1 MSLHVGLPNKGIGR
15 SDENPQAA
23 VSSRCPAVADA
34 DRLASHWNLRCEPMT
49 PEPASRHVDATDRL
63 SDPQRMPRRVYVL
76 RVLGMGLGVVPM
88 AVVLRELDAGWAS
101 WAYLV
106 FAGLLW
112 PHLAYLVA
120 MRSADPYRSERRNLV
135 VDAALAGFCVPLMQF
150 NLLPSVMLMTVVTAD
165 RINTGIRGLWLRS
178 LPGLALG
185 IVGGGFATG
194 FAFAPH
200 TSMAVM
206 LACLPMLVGYTLSVS
221 LNAYRLVRKVQAQNR
236 RLAELSSIDPLTGLN
251 NRGHWQVL
259 AERLLR
265 EAGDGDALSLVLI
278 DVDRFKAINDG
289 HGHAAGDDVLVAV
302 AGEIKACL
310 REGDCA
316 GRLGGDEFALIL
328 RGGRVAAEATAERLR
343 AAIDRLSFPGRPGLQ
358 CSVSLGLADLAQAGG
373 SLRVWME
380 AADRALYRAK
390 SGGRNQVGGDIAGSR
405 ALH

>member
-1 MSLHVGLPNKGIGR
+1 
-15 SDENPQAA
+15 
-23 VSSRCPAVADA
+23 
-34 DRLASHWNLRCEPMT
+34 MT

-200 TSMAVM
+200 TSMTVM

-265 EAGDGDALSLVLI
+265 EAGGGDALSLVLI

-289 HGHAAGDDVLVAV
+289 HGHTAGDDVLVAV

-310 REGDCA
+310 REDDCA

-343 AAIDRLSFPGRPGLQ
+343 AAIDRLSFPDRPGLQ
-358 CSVSLGLADLAQAGG
+358 CSVSLGLAEVGPAAG
-373 SLRVWME
+373 SLRAWME